1 MAKQPSLRSS
11 ANDLGRVAQSAERVR
26 EQHETMVRNH
36 SPAATSL
43 EDRLVP
49 RLTVIERMSVAD
61 HPQPPL
67 RRGSH
72 DLSRYPV
79 IERRT
84 GNRIIG
90 SGHEPGA
97 RWLRVR

>member
-49 RLTVIERMSVAD
+49 RLNVIERMSVAD
-61 HPQPPL
+61 HPQP
-67 RRGSH
+67 RFGGAATIIS
-72 DLSRYPV
+72 LSGDRKAH
-79 IERRT
+79 
-84 GNRIIG
+84 G
-90 SGHEPGA
+90 
-97 RWLRVR
+97 

>member
-1 MAKQPSLRSS
+1 
-11 ANDLGRVAQSAERVR
+11 
-26 EQHETMVRNH
+26 
-36 SPAATSL
+36 
-43 EDRLVP
+43 VP